1 MKRRKLLGILV
12 LICIFAT
19 ACASKD
25 SANQSKSAPMEEA
38 AVTQEAAAGTES
50 YATSADTADVAM
62 DTTAES
68 KTLTTTND
76 SGTSTELITNQ
87 KLIKNVYMDVE
98 TKEFDT
104 LLENLSKKVTEMKGY
119 IESSQV
125 SGNSYEYESMRYAS
139 LTIRIPSN
147 LLDQFVSVV
156 EKDANVTNK
165 TEGTQDVTLQYV
177 DMSSHV
183 EALRAEQ
190 KSLMKILEAATKI
203 EDIIQIQ
210 AQLTQVRY
218 EIESYESQLRTYDN
232 LVDYSTVTV
241 SINEVK
247 RETSTQTES
256 FAEKISARFTTN
268 LYNIGQGFQA
278 FIIWLISSIPYIL
291 IWAVVIILF
300 VFIYRKAVPKMK
312 GRKHL
317 NKTNDKV
324 SSKNASEK
332 EE

>member
-1 MKRRKLLGILV
+1 MKRRKLLGILI

-19 ACASKD
+19 ACGSKNSASK
-25 SANQSKSAPMEEA
+25 SESVPMEEA
-38 AVTQEAAAGTES
+38 TAGTES
-50 YATSADTADVAM
+50 YDMAMDTADVSM
-62 DTTAES
+62 DTTTES
-68 KTLTTTND
+68 KTLTSTND
-76 SGTSTELITNQ
+76 SGTSTIQDTNQ
-87 KLIKNVYMDVE
+87 KLIKNIYMDVE

-104 LLENLSKKVTEMKGY
+104 LIEKLAKKVTELKGY

-125 SGNSYEYESMRYAS
+125 SGNSYQYENMRYAS
-139 LTIRIPSN
+139 LTIRIPSDSLN
-147 LLDQFVSVV
+147 QFVSVV

-190 KSLMKILEAATKI
+190 KSLMKILEAATKV

-210 AQLTQVRY
+210 SQLTQVRY

-268 LYNIGQGFQA
+268 LYNIGQGFQS
-278 FIIWLISSIPYIL
+278 FIIWFISSIPYIIIWVITIVLL
-291 IWAVVIILF
+291 I
-300 VFIYRKAVPKMK
+300 FIYRKASPKIR
-312 GRKHL
+312 GRKKL
-317 NKTNDKV
+317 N
-324 SSKNASEK
+324 SKNEKITSKDTNEK

>member
-1 MKRRKLLGILV
+1 MKRRKLLGIMI

-19 ACASKD
+19 ACGSKN
-25 SANQSKSAPMEEA
+25 SANESKFAPMEES
-38 AVTQEAAAGTES
+38 VTQEAGTGTEK
-50 YATSADTADVAM
+50 YDVSADTLDVSRDA
-62 DTTAES
+62 TTGS
-68 KTLTTTND
+68 QTLTSTND
-76 SGTSTELITNQ
+76 SGTSTEQITNQ

-104 LLENLSKKVTEMKGY
+104 LIENLSKKVTEMKGY

-125 SGNSYEYESMRYAS
+125 SGNSYQYENMRFAS

-147 LLDQFVSVV
+147 LLDQFVSIV

-190 KSLMKILEAATKI
+190 KSLMKILEAATKV

-268 LYNIGQGFQA
+268 LYNISQGFQA
-278 FIIWLISSIPYIL
+278 FIIWLISSIPYII
-291 IWAVVIILF
+291 IWALIIVLF
-300 VFIYRKAVPKMK
+300 IFIYRKAVPKMR

-317 NKTNDKV
+317 HKTNDKI
-324 SSKNASEK
+324 SSKDMNEK
-332 EE
+332 E